1 MMSRWCAKY
10 VTLLLGLLFAG
21 CGVSDGGD
29 DGMLSI
35 RSLTG
40 RYEGYPLTITDR
52 VIIEGEVVSTD
63 RSGEFYNRV
72 FVQDST
78 GGVSIM
84 VDCDTLHLLHSVGD
98 RLQIECRGL
107 TLGGYGRSVRLGA
120 EGVTEQVEPLTL
132 AEWLIRCE
140 DVGVSEKL
148 QTTPITIDA
157 ISAIN
162 LYTRV
167 LFEEVRFVEA
177 GEQWA
182 EEKES
187 ATRHIVDCNH
197 PTDTLQVRV
206 SGYSEFWA
214 ERIPSGVCDVV
225 GVLDFFGT
233 KYQLL
238 IASPDAVFVRE

>member
-1 MMSRWCAKY
+1 M
-10 VTLLLGLLFAG
+10 LLVVLLVG
-21 CGVSDGGD
+21 CEGVAEVEERV
-29 DGMLSI
+29 LSL
-35 RSLTG
+35 RTLTG

-52 VIIEGEVVSTD
+52 VVVEGEVVSTD

-72 FVQDST
+72 VIQDSS
-78 GGVSIM
+78 GGVVVM
-84 VDCDTLHLLHSVGD
+84 VECDTLHLLHSIGD
-98 RLQIECRGL
+98 RLRIECQGL
-107 TLGGYGRSVRLGA
+107 TLGSYGRGVRLGV
-120 EGVTEQVEPLTL
+120 EGSDEEVEAMPL
-132 AEWLIRCE
+132 AEWRE
-140 DVGVSEKL
+140 RYEEVGISPAL
-148 QTTPITIDA
+148 RTTPLTIASADA
-157 ISAIN
+157 TN

-167 LFEEVRFVEA
+167 LFEGVRFVEA

-187 ATRHIVDCNH
+187 ATRHIVDSNH

-238 IASPDAVFVRE
+238 IASPYAVFVRE